1 VRKIAIQEES
11 TEWIPKMGTA
21 VLGLFGRTEPGFDI
35 VDIRTGIGEEVVF
48 PLLFEKIEDMPAV

>member
-1 VRKIAIQEES
+1 
-11 TEWIPKMGTA
+11 MGTA